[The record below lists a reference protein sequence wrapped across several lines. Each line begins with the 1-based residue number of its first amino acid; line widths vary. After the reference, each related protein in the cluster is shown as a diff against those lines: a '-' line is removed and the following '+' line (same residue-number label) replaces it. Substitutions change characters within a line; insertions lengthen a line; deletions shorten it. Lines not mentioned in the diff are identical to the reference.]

1 MIFGGVG
8 YLAVLP
14 LAGGLGELW
23 RSPGLRRWIDAT
35 DTSLRLATAAVL
47 TVPAAL
53 WLALAVPFGAPLIVL
68 AVAPVVVAAV
78 VRSVTRPGPGYGDA
92 VADTPIGPVP
102 VQLVAQA
109 VRGPDLLAAGLVV
122 IALGLGP
129 EVYRPAARRGGRRR
143 RSALGRVSK
152 SCRA

>member
-8 YLAVLP
+8 YLAVCRWP
-14 LAGGLGELW
+14 AA
-23 RSPGLRRWIDAT
+23 RRAVRRPGLRRWIDAT

-129 EVYRPAARRGGRRR
+129 VVTAPLLGAVVAAGVLR
-143 RSALGRVSK
+143 
-152 SCRA
+152 